1 MTRGERARATRAS
14 SVGSRAARPNYPVP
28 PVPPIPPGTSA
39 CPLAISPG
47 ATRPRSSHAAPRAA
61 RPRAQRSTRAGLVII
76 VVAALLLASR
86 LPLKPDIQGKLS
98 PDLLK
103 AIALSAS
110 VSMSAPS
117 NAAAG
122 VSSSEGKGAGL
133 IGASVPASGSAG
145 AGMRTGAQTGEPLHV
160 WVYFRDKG
168 ETGQGSLLTALA
180 KTRQTL
186 SAHTAWR
193 RSKVR
198 LQANL
203 VDYEDLPVSTA
214 YADQVKERA
223 LRVRTVSRW
232 LNALSVEAGP
242 DQIWALAALDA
253 VDRLDVVRAFRRGEP
268 VEPDESPV
276 PAAPGLA
283 SLAAPAFSVVPIAQT
298 SPSIRDFPSTSAAP
312 AAPVPPALSPLAPAF
327 AASISIAAPTALSI
341 AAPTTALTAAPT
353 APSTPATP
361 GAPAASRNP
370 IYGQAFAQLD
380 QIKVPALHQQ
390 GLSGRGVM
398 VCLLDVGFRWNH
410 EVFRLSRLI
419 KQWDFVFGDAD
430 VRQDAANPNDF
441 SDAHGTATWSLLGGF
456 KFGTMIGPAFGAD
469 ILLGKTEVESSEK
482 PIEEDYWAAG
492 IEWAES
498 LGAEVVSSS
507 LGYTDWYTFKD
518 MDGKTAVTTKAA
530 NRAVS
535 LGVVV
540 VNAAGNERRN
550 AWAHI
555 IAPSDGF
562 GVIAVGAVD
571 AAGKIASFSSPGP
584 TYDGRIKPEVCAW
597 GVSNLVAA
605 KAKDGG
611 DTYVTGS
618 GTSYATPLVAG
629 AVALLL
635 EAHRDWTP
643 AQVRNALMKT
653 ANNTSAPNND
663 YGWGI
668 IDAAAA
674 ATYRPA
680 ATAVA
685 YQPAVA
691 ARNR

>member
-1 MTRGERARATRAS
+1 MTRRSRARA
-14 SVGSRAARPNYPVP
+14 GIIAA
-28 PVPPIPPGTSA
+28 
-39 CPLAISPG
+39 
-47 ATRPRSSHAAPRAA
+47 
-61 RPRAQRSTRAGLVII
+61 
-76 VVAALLLASR
+76 AALLLASR
-86 LPLKPDIQGKLS
+86 LPLKPDIQAKLA

-103 AIALSAS
+103 AMASSA
-110 VSMSAPS
+110 
-117 NAAAG
+117 
-122 VSSSEGKGAGL
+122 
-133 IGASVPASGSAG
+133 
-145 AGMRTGAQTGEPLHV
+145 RTGEPLRI

-168 ETGQGSLLTALA
+168 ETGQGSLMTALA

-186 SAHTAWR
+186 ATHAAWR

-198 LQANL
+198 SQADL
-203 VDYEDLPVSTA
+203 VDYEDLPVSAA
-214 YADQVKERA
+214 YADQVKDLT

-232 LNALSVEAGP
+232 LNALSVEAAS
-242 DQIWALAALDA
+242 DQVWTLAALDT
-253 VDRLDVVRAFRRGEP
+253 VERLDVVRAFRQSEVLEPEIPGE
-268 VEPDESPV
+268 
-276 PAAPGLA
+276 AA
-283 SLAAPAFSVVPIAQT
+283 AA
-298 SPSIRDFPSTSAAP
+298 
-312 AAPVPPALSPLAPAF
+312 
-327 AASISIAAPTALSI
+327 
-341 AAPTTALTAAPT
+341 
-353 APSTPATP
+353 
-361 GAPAASRNP
+361 RNP

-380 QIKVPALHQQ
+380 QINVPALHRQ
-390 GLSGRGVM
+390 GLSGKGVV
-398 VCLLDVGFRWNH
+398 VCLLDVGFRWDH
-410 EVFRLSRLI
+410 EVFRLSHLI
-419 KQWDFVFGDAD
+419 RQWDFVFGDAD
-430 VRQDAANPNDF
+430 VRQDAANPNDY

-469 ILLGKTEVESSEK
+469 ILLGKTEVGTSET

-555 IAPSDGF
+555 IAPADGF
-562 GVIAVGAVD
+562 GVIAVGAMD
-571 AAGKIASFSSPGP
+571 ATGKIASFSSPGP
-584 TYDGRIKPEVCAW
+584 TYDGRIKPEVCAF
-597 GVSNLVAA
+597 GVSNWVAA

-643 AQVRNALMKT
+643 TQVRDALIKT
-653 ANNTSAPNND
+653 ANNAAAPNND

-668 IDAAAA
+668 VDAVAAA
-674 ATYRPA
+674 ATTAKPA
-680 ATAVA
+680 AVAVTATTTA
-685 YQPAVA
+685 KA
-691 ARNR
+691 ATTAATRVR

>member
-1 MTRGERARATRAS
+1 MTRRSRARA
-14 SVGSRAARPNYPVP
+14 GIIAA
-28 PVPPIPPGTSA
+28 
-39 CPLAISPG
+39 
-47 ATRPRSSHAAPRAA
+47 
-61 RPRAQRSTRAGLVII
+61 
-76 VVAALLLASR
+76 AALLLASR
-86 LPLKPDIQGKLS
+86 LPLKPDIQAKLA

-103 AIALSAS
+103 AMAS
-110 VSMSAPS
+110 TA
-117 NAAAG
+117 
-122 VSSSEGKGAGL
+122 
-133 IGASVPASGSAG
+133 
-145 AGMRTGAQTGEPLHV
+145 RTGKPLRV

-168 ETGQGSLLTALA
+168 ETGQASLTTGLE

-186 SAHTAWR
+186 AAHTAWR

-198 LQANL
+198 SQANL
-203 VDYEDLPVSTA
+203 VDYEDLPVSAA
-214 YADQVKERA
+214 YADQVKDLT

-232 LNALSVEAGP
+232 LNALSVEAAS
-242 DQIWALAALDA
+242 DQVWTLAALDT
-253 VDRLDVVRAFRRGEP
+253 VERLDVVRAFRRSEASEPAEPAKPEIPGE
-268 VEPDESPV
+268 
-276 PAAPGLA
+276 AA
-283 SLAAPAFSVVPIAQT
+283 AA
-298 SPSIRDFPSTSAAP
+298 
-312 AAPVPPALSPLAPAF
+312 
-327 AASISIAAPTALSI
+327 
-341 AAPTTALTAAPT
+341 
-353 APSTPATP
+353 
-361 GAPAASRNP
+361 RNP

-380 QIKVPALHQQ
+380 QINVPALHRQ
-390 GLSGRGVM
+390 GLSGKGVV
-398 VCLLDVGFRWNH
+398 VCLLDVGFRWDH
-410 EVFRLSRLI
+410 EVFRLSRLVR
-419 KQWDFVFGDAD
+419 QWDFVFGDAD
-430 VRQDAANPNDF
+430 VRQDAVNPNDY

-469 ILLGKTEVESSEK
+469 ILLGKTEVGTSET

-535 LGVVV
+535 LGVVI
-540 VNAAGNERRN
+540 VNAAGNERHN

-555 IAPSDGF
+555 IAPADGF

-571 AAGKIASFSSPGP
+571 ATGKIASFSSPGP
-584 TYDGRIKPEVCAW
+584 TYDGRIKPEVCAF
-597 GVSNLVAA
+597 GVSNWVAA

-643 AQVRNALMKT
+643 TQVRDALMKT
-653 ANNTSAPNND
+653 ANNASAPNND

-668 IDAAAA
+668 VDAAVAVTATTTAKPAA
-674 ATYRPA
+674 AT
-680 ATAVA
+680 ATTRV
-685 YQPAVA
+685 
-691 ARNR
+691 R